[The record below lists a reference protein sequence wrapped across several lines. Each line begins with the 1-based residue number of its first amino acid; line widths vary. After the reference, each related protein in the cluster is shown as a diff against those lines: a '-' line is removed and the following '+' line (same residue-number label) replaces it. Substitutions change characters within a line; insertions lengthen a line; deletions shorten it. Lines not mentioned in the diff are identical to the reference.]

1 MASKKPTTTTQPA
14 KQKLTK
20 ETKAEIREYLKT
32 VNASPDGS
40 VQTAPS
46 DVPVKKPR
54 TKKQPV
60 IPDTQAPVSAPVPA
74 PVKKPRKSNIVK
86 GSQEALEWYNKMK
99 AAKEAKKQIKS

>member
-60 IPDTQAPVSAPVPA
+60 IPDTPAPVPA